1 MSILKELWSN
11 VCSLAGYDPIEDP
24 RSMTNLGN
32 LKLVELKAVAK
43 DRGLRGHSHLRK
55 AELIR
60 FLKESVNVL
69 A

>member
-11 VCSLAGYDPIEDP
+11 VCSLVGCDPTEEP
-24 RSMTNLGN
+24 RSTADLGN
-32 LKLVELKAVAK
+32 LKLVELKAIAK

-60 FLKESVNVL
+60 FLEEN
-69 A
+69 